1 MSEASATIMGR
12 VMGDF
17 DFSAADTL
25 LQNPPR
31 PAALS
36 KVRSH
41 EIEAEALGMPKGRA
55 GKELQELVS
64 TSSGAGSSPAR
75 HGAGGGT
82 ELRASASLGNLK
94 MNYGGSGVKDGN
106 RGASGS
112 SGVRRLSI
120 MNRLDQ
126 YSREIDHKL
135 GTPKGAGHGFS
146 PAAGQRR
153 RREGSGARQMT
164 RQDSGAS
171 FFESEMGTPRTAN
184 LAMPRSIKVGLVSSF
199 AASLCGILFRTLKL
213 IPRLRSVTLD
223 LSLQPIR
230 NRKGALRTRRSRQ
243 QYGQ

>member
-1 MSEASATIMGR
+1 MSEASATIMGQ

-36 KVRSH
+36 RARSH

-64 TSSGAGSSPAR
+64 TSVGAGSSPAM
-75 HGAGGGT
+75 HGTGGGM

-94 MNYGGSGVKDGN
+94 RNYGGSDVEDGHA
-106 RGASGS
+106 GAYGS
-112 SGVRRLSI
+112 SGGRRLSI
-120 MNRLDQ
+120 MKRLDQ

-164 RQDSGAS
+164 RQDSVGS
-171 FFESEMGTPRTAN
+171 FFGSEMGTPRTAN
-184 LAMPRSIKVGLVSSF
+184 SAMTRSIKVGPVSF
-199 AASLCGILFRTLKL
+199 LRHPFPTEKL
-213 IPRLRSVTLD
+213 IPRPPS
-223 LSLQPIR
+223 SSP
-230 NRKGALRTRRSRQ
+230 SP
-243 QYGQ
+243 